1 MSLVFNVHFFL
12 LTFTYKKDK
21 FIFKVFCFFEVLSQ
35 GLKMS
40 VSSDLINFLE
50 LKHDII
56 SADAHR
62 LYKDGAFEEAD
73 ILTGEA
79 EKYEQIIGLLK
90 SQTNHITSLK
100 PSIYV
105 FPDELKDLPPDLLK
119 QLNIS
124 SSDKQ
129 DFQII
134 EAIDS
139 VGGVASID
147 KILIAYYH
155 LTKQVFERQ
164 KLMAKLYRMANKGL
178 LYSHPSK
185 KGIYGTSPIEDKMTK
200 GDEDDED

>member
-1 MSLVFNVHFFL
+1 MYIPS
-12 LTFTYKKDK
+12 Y
-21 FIFKVFCFFEVLSQ
+21 
-35 GLKMS
+35 
-40 VSSDLINFLE
+40 LIDFLE
-50 LKHDII
+50 STHDKI
-56 SADAHR
+56 SSEAHR
-62 LYKDGAFEEAD
+62 LYKDGAFDEAN
-73 ILTGEA
+73 ILTQES
-79 EKYEQIIGLLK
+79 ENYQQIIDLLK
-90 SQTNHITSLK
+90 HQNNHANSLK

-139 VGGVASID
+139 VGGVANID

-178 LYSHPSK
+178 LYSHPTK
-185 KGIYGTSPIEDKMTK
+185 KGIYGTSAIEDKMTK
-200 GDEDDED
+200 GAQDDED